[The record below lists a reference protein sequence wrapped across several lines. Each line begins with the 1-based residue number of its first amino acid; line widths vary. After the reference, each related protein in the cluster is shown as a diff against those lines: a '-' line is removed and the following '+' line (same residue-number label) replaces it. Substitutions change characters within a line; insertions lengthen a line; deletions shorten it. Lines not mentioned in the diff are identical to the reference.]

1 MSFKMRSNKPT
12 TPCLATV
19 IDDSGQLCPIIPGM
33 ALFIVEDPEKP
44 SEAIPFVLAA
54 VSRSKITL
62 RLKTADGAIQ
72 DYEYK
77 LTSKQLK
84 NPAAVQRHKKNAS

>member
-12 TPCLATV
+12 GPCLATV

-33 ALFIVEDPEKP
+33 ALFIVEDPDNP
-44 SEAIPFVLAA
+44 TSAIPFVLAA
-54 VSRSKITL
+54 VSKNKITL
-62 RLKTADGAIQ
+62 RLKTSDGAIQ

-77 LTSKQLK
+77 LTTKQLR
-84 NPAAVQRHKKNAS
+84 NPAAIQRHKKNAN